1 MKSFPRIYQSHSVS
15 PKTGKHWPRPR
26 GDRTRI
32 PVSEHGTGGQKKW
45 VCVTNPSLTTEDTQ
59 LVEENDRNYGD

>member
-1 MKSFPRIYQSHSVS
+1 MTWPFDARFQEQVLTRARILQILLPR
-15 PKTGKHWPRPR
+15 
-26 GDRTRI
+26 
-32 PVSEHGTGGQKKW
+32 EHGTGGQKKW